1 MIKTRLRI
9 SPAYLRQSCMH
20 YSGKPMKF
28 EDCALHG
35 RGLGTELFIVEGDSA
50 SGAVINVRDKQRQA
64 VLPMQGKP
72 LNAIR
77 ATGERM
83 VEYALFKQVVSALG
97 VGMTNLETGE
107 LSDLSM
113 MRFDRVVLLFDPD
126 ADGIH
131 CGALMLMFF
140 YRWMRPLLASG
151 AVCMVRPPFFVVT
164 HAGSDKALHAYSP
177 DHAQRLAAELTRRGA
192 SHVKSQHH
200 RGLASIDP
208 PLLLSSCVDPAT
220 RRAAVMGLAD
230 AEAAIAAF
238 GVLNLC

>member
-1 MIKTRLRI
+1 
-9 SPAYLRQSCMH
+9 
-20 YSGKPMKF
+20 MKF

-50 SGAVINVRDKQRQA
+50 SSSVINVRDKQRQA

-77 ATGERM
+77 ASGER
-83 VEYALFKQVVSALG
+83 VVAYALFQQIVSTLG
-97 VGMTNLETGE
+97 VLMTNLETGE
-107 LSDLSM
+107 LSDLST

-151 AVCMVRPPFFVVT
+151 SVYMVRPPFFVVT
-164 HAGSDKALHAYSP
+164 HTGSDESLHAYSP
-177 DHAQRLAAELTRRGA
+177 DHAQRLVADLTRGGA
-192 SHVKSQHH
+192 THVKAQHH
-200 RGLASIDP
+200 RGLASINP

-220 RRAAVMGLAD
+220 RRADVMGVAD

-238 GVLNLC
+238 GVPNLC

>member
-1 MIKTRLRI
+1 
-9 SPAYLRQSCMH
+9 
-20 YSGKPMKF
+20 MKF

-50 SGAVINVRDKQRQA
+50 SSSVINVRDKQRQA

-77 ATGERM
+77 ASGERV
-83 VEYALFKQVVSALG
+83 VEYALFKQIVSALG
-97 VGMTNLETGE
+97 VPMTNLETGE
-107 LSDLSM
+107 LSGLSDLGDLST

-151 AVCMVRPPFFVVT
+151 SVCMVRPPFFVVS
-164 HAGSDKALHAYSP
+164 HAGSDESLHAYSP
-177 DHAQRLAAELTRRGA
+177 NHAQRLVAELTRRGA
-192 SHVKSQHH
+192 TQVKSQHH

-220 RRAAVMGLAD
+220 RRTDVMGMAD

-238 GVLNLC
+238 GVLNSC

>member
-1 MIKTRLRI
+1 
-9 SPAYLRQSCMH
+9 
-20 YSGKPMKF
+20 MKF

-35 RGLGTELFIVEGDSA
+35 RGMGTELFIVEGDSA
-50 SGAVINVRDKQRQA
+50 SSSVINVRDPQRQA

-72 LNAIR
+72 LNAMR
-77 ATGERM
+77 GRGER
-83 VEYALFKQVVSALG
+83 VVAYALFQQVASALG
-97 VGMTNLETGE
+97 VDMTNLETGE
-107 LSDLSM
+107 LSDLST

-151 AVCMVRPPFFVVT
+151 AVCMVRPPFFVVS
-164 HAGSDKALHAYSP
+164 HGASDESLHAYSP
-177 DHAQRLAAELTRRGA
+177 DHAQRLVAELTRRGA
-192 SHVKSQHH
+192 ANVKSQHH

-208 PLLLSSCVDPAT
+208 PLLLSSCVDPVT
-220 RRAAVMGLAD
+220 RRADVMGVAD

-238 GVLNLC
+238 GVLNDC

>member
-1 MIKTRLRI
+1 MF
-9 SPAYLRQSCMH
+9 

-50 SGAVINVRDKQRQA
+50 SSSVLSVRDKQRQA

-72 LNAIR
+72 LNAMR
-77 ATGERM
+77 ATQER
-83 VEYALFKQVVSALG
+83 VAEYALFKQVVDALG
-97 VGMTNLETGE
+97 IASTDEREGKIGDATT
-107 LSDLSM
+107 S
-113 MRFDRVVLLFDPD
+113 RFDRVVLLFDPD

-140 YRWMRPLLASG
+140 YRWMRPLLESG
-151 AVCMVRPPFFVVT
+151 NICMVRPPFFVVT
-164 HAGSDKALHAYSP
+164 YAGSDQSLHAYSP
-177 DHAQRLAAELTRRGA
+177 AHAEKLTAELRRQGA
-192 SHVKSQHH
+192 KNINSQHH

-208 PLLLSSCVDPAT
+208 KLLLSSCVDPAT
-220 RRAAVMGLAD
+220 RKADVMSVAD

-238 GVLNLC
+238 GIRS